1 MLLYRKKRNLEEEIA
16 KLKTAL
22 TEAENGLKTMQ
33 QKYDEV
39 CQFNVKLTS
48 ENEKLKEDA
57 RLLTDTNNKLLSAYG
72 EINKILKG
80 VI

>member
-1 MLLYRKKRNLEEEIA
+1 M
-16 KLKTAL
+16 KTAL
-22 TEAENGLKTMQ
+22 EEAEKGLKTMT

-39 CQFNVKLTS
+39 CQFNVKLTA

>member
-1 MLLYRKKRNLEEEIA
+1 
-16 KLKTAL
+16 
-22 TEAENGLKTMQ
+22 MQ

-80 VI
+80 LV

>member
-1 MLLYRKKRNLEEEIA
+1 MYNKNMDMMK
-16 KLKTAL
+16 
-22 TEAENGLKTMQ
+22 
-33 QKYDEV
+33 
-39 CQFNVKLTS
+39 
-48 ENEKLKEDA
+48 NEKLKEDA